1 MNASV
6 RTALPPA
13 SNNTATKLLQ
23 LLSSLAYDASVTEPI
38 SQTLKAMKQRVEY
51 ETRQLRSIG
60 EEMARLLEK
69 HLRYEELAEIDQS
82 KSRLLFKLNTILEK
96 TPHLKRLKLWEV
108 LEVYLSFVKEAQV
121 ADIIGFLD
129 WIGYESSRQA
139 IESTIKTHKSRFRV
153 HKDGWDRFIALVG
166 KDADASAIN
175 GNKRKH

>member
-1 MNASV
+1 MNASI
-6 RTALPPA
+6 RTALPQQ
-13 SNNTATKLLQ
+13 SNNMATKLLQ
-23 LLSSLAYDASVTEPI
+23 LISSFAYDDSVTEPI
-38 SQTLKAMKQRVEY
+38 SQTLKAIKQRVEY

-96 TPHLKRLKLWEV
+96 TPRLKTLKLWEI

-129 WIGYESSRQA
+129 WIGYGSSRQA
-139 IESTIKTHKSRFRV
+139 IESTIKTHKNRFRV
-153 HKDGWDRFIALVG
+153 RKDGWDRFISLAG
-166 KDADASAIN
+166 KDTDASATN
-175 GNKRKH
+175 GDKRKH